1 MNHIL
6 LPTRY
11 VTLFP
16 AILAWGRIPHAS
28 KLYTYIHNHVLWK
41 TVVFMQGEFW
51 VFTSS
56 YGQSKERLSP

>member
-1 MNHIL
+1 MNYIL
-6 LPTRY
+6 LPTCY

-16 AILAWGRIPHAS
+16 AILVWGRIPHTS
-28 KLYTYIHNHVLWK
+28 NFYVYNHMLWK